1 MPNDPARSA
10 VALAY
15 HERTKHHLKGFAPG
29 PETLDWDSPPAPF
42 RRFAGAPCT
51 RLPLSADGVSTRW
64 GDLGSSE
71 GRASAAFDRNSLGAL
86 LETSF
91 AITAWKTDG
100 ADRWAVRANPSS
112 GNLHPTEVYL
122 VTSGVSGL
130 VDGLHHYAADEHVL
144 ELRASGA
151 PFSNAGAEPRVLVG
165 LSSIHWR
172 EAWKYGERAFR
183 YCQLDVG
190 HAIAALRY
198 AASALGWSARVV
210 HELSTAQVAE
220 VLGLN
225 RSADFA
231 GVEAEDAECLVEL
244 ARVDALREPCP
255 NVDWL
260 DGTAWTGRAGRVDA
274 HPMYHW
280 PIIEQAARATAAEAK
295 PRTQAVAAP
304 CARFHSELAPSP
316 SAAKSATAL
325 LRQRRSAQRFDRAA
339 TQPLPSFLR
348 ILAALL
354 RPSRVP
360 EDVWGLPPE
369 IQPVVFVHRVDG
381 IEPGSYALLRPGGAG
396 LPQSHSPSGER
407 WTKPTGC
414 PDDIPLVR
422 LVARDTSAAL
432 RQVCCGQELA
442 RACTFAVAFMA
453 ELGPAVQRDPANYRR
468 MHQEAGLLGQILY
481 LESEAEGLR
490 GTGIGCF
497 FDDLDLD
504 SLQLSEHGFCPIY
517 YFVVGVPL
525 IDPRIETEPAYR
537 MSPLATPAIST

>member
-1 MPNDPARSA
+1 MVPNDPARSA

-42 RRFAGAPCT
+42 RRFAGAPSA
-51 RLPLSADGVSTRW
+51 RLPLSAEGVSARW
-64 GDLGSSE
+64 GDLGSSVV
-71 GRASAAFDRNSLGAL
+71 RTSAAFDRNSLGAL

-130 VDGLHHYAADEHVL
+130 ADGLHHYAADEHVL
-144 ELRASGA
+144 EMRASGA
-151 PFSNAGAEPRVLVG
+151 PFSNSCAEPGVLVG

-210 HELSTAQVAE
+210 HQLSTAQVAE

-231 GVEAEDAECLVEL
+231 GVEAEDAECLLEL
-244 ARVDALREPCP
+244 ARIDALREPYP
-255 NVDWL
+255 NVSWSV
-260 DGTAWTGRAGRVDA
+260 GTAWSGRASRVDP

-280 PIIEQAARATAAEAK
+280 PIIEQAARATAAEVK
-295 PRTQAVAAP
+295 PQTQAVAVP
-304 CARFHSELAPSP
+304 CAPFHSELGPSP
-316 SAAKSATAL
+316 SAEKSATAL

-354 RPSRVP
+354 RPGCVP
-360 EDVWGLPPE
+360 EDVWGLAPE

-381 IEPGSYALLRPGGAG
+381 ITPGSYALLRPGHAG
-396 LPQSHSPSGER
+396 PIQSHSPSGER
-407 WTKPTGC
+407 WPKPSGC
-414 PDDIPLVR
+414 PDGIPLVR
-422 LVARDTSAAL
+422 LVAGDSSAAL

-442 RACTFAVAFMA
+442 RACTFGVAFMA

-468 MHQEAGLLGQILY
+468 LHQEAGLLGQILY

-497 FDDLDLD
+497 FDDLDL
-504 SLQLSEHGFCPIY
+504 LQLSEQGLCPIY
-517 YFVVGVPL
+517 YFVVGYPL
-525 IDPRIETEPAYR
+525 IDPRIETEPPYSMA
-537 MSPLATPAIST
+537 PPATAPIST